1 MSDSAFMKSTPQI
14 EALVSSATNFEQV
27 RESVKAELERSGV
40 VARDA
45 TDPYAGRLL
54 RQVELDSPPAA
65 VGAEP
70 VNQGPTT
77 HYRVFYPRDNDRFE
91 VTGRSEAELD
101 QKEDAIRRAIGAPGR
116 R

>member
-1 MSDSAFMKSTPQI
+1 MSESAFMKSNSRLDAI
-14 EALVSSATNFEQV
+14 ANSATSHEELKEQI
-27 RESVKAELERSGV
+27 KIELERTGV
-40 VARDA
+40 VVRDA